1 MKNVTQEQRLD
12 LLERIIDEQTKQI
25 EAIKTYLLNIEELRQ
40 MEGEKRIRIKNEI
53 QKILETK

>member
-53 QKILETK
+53 QKIL